1 MTTVYE
7 AINLAA
13 DHIERNPS
21 QFDFHAAITP
31 NGPGCGA
38 PGCAIGWTI
47 HFMGE
52 THHRFDSFAE
62 ESLLAGGDQCA
73 FYKKMHDLEGDW
85 TRDAIICSVALRKYA
100 DKYLGHEKP
109 KRDLIPTS
117 VREIFSRTYTAKD
130 LTV

>member
-7 AINLAA
+7 AIMLAA
-13 DHIERNPS
+13 DHIEKNPS
-21 QFDFHAAITP
+21 EFSYVSGTTP
-31 NGPGCGA
+31 SGPGCGT

-52 THHRFDSFAE
+52 THHHFDYFAK
-62 ESLLAGGDQCA
+62 ESLLAGGYQCA
-73 FYKKMHDLEGDW
+73 FYKKMYALEIDW
-85 TRDAIICSVALRKYA
+85 TLDATICSAALRKYA

-109 KRDLIPTS
+109 KRDLIPAG